1 MAYLDSN
8 GLKTFWSKIKNWA
21 NTRFATGVQ
30 NASVDGGVKVDILN
44 GADTTATL
52 ASTTIAN
59 ATTTTNGAMS
69 ATDKSKLDGI
79 AAKAEVNQNAFG
91 KVVVGSTTVAADAK
105 VDTLT
110 LAGSN
115 VTLTPDA
122 TNDKVTIGIT
132 KANVTA
138 ALGYTPPTK
147 DTTYT
152 LPTASADTLGGVKV
166 GTNLSIADGVLSAA
180 DDKVDVTGNLVKTI
194 AFTGISYTGIKDN
207 LIGEY
212 NTELLVNTMMV
223 ARYGELW
230 IGYGL
235 DNIMYTKGDSW
246 QFQTKGSDGTY
257 STTSS
262 INATQYTGNAAT
274 ATTAASASKVANA
287 LTLKLNGTSQ
297 GAFDGSAAKEIDITA
312 SSVGAAASSHTHKYA
327 GSSTAGGSATSAV
340 KLDSSAGSSTVPVYF
355 SSGKPVACSGIAT
368 QTYVTNAINTAQANA
383 ARYQGGITPDSY
395 KALASAEKGY
405 YWVVTTA
412 GTIAGETCE
421 AGDMVFCNT
430 AFSGVASG
438 AQDAAKFDVVQ
449 TNITAIPDSEINA
462 LS

>member
-8 GLKTFWSKIKNWA
+8 GLKTFWAKIKNWA

-30 NASVDGGVKVDILN
+30 NTSVDGGVKVDILN

-69 ATDKSKLDGI
+69 STDKSKLDGI

-166 GTNLSIADGVLSAA
+166 GTNLSIADGVLSAN
-180 DDKVDVTGNLVKTI
+180 DKKVDVSVNYAKVI
-194 AFTGISYTGIKDN
+194 CFTGMAKSEISTGTA
-207 LIGEY
+207 EY
-212 NTELLVNTMMV
+212 NTDLLMNDAVF
-223 ARYGELW
+223 ARGEEVW
-230 IGYGL
+230 IGEGF
-235 DNIMYTKGDSW
+235 DNRMYVTGGSVA
-246 QFQTKGSDGTY
+246 FQTKGSDGTY

-262 INATQYTGNAAT
+262 INATQYAGNAAT
-274 ATTAASASKVANA
+274 ATTATSASKVANA

-297 GAFDGSAAKEIDITA
+297 GAYDGSVAKEINITA

-340 KLDSSAGSSTVPVYF
+340 KLDSDAGSSTTPVYF

-368 QTYVTNAINTAQANA
+368 QTYVTTAINTAQANA